1 MCLLLRRILKGTPA
15 WALPCPL
22 TALWA
27 FKSTHWVREPG
38 TASLQKPRVFVDA
51 GTGSSSSAGL
61 REAAA
66 WHRANRG
73 TVELQRTVPLC
84 PEKAPVG
91 AQRPLQP
98 TPAALGLEL
107 GWSLGSWLR
116 PHRLPA
122 VHRVT
127 LSLLCTPDSMQKPRA
142 LGGPSKGTKG
152 LSPWGP
158 QHATHHPSLPGRNP
172 SCGPEFPLCLLHFDG
187 APKAAQVPLT
197 CSLWAL

>member
-1 MCLLLRRILKGTPA
+1 MCLLLRSILKGTPA

-91 AQRPLQP
+91 AQRPLRP

-127 LSLLCTPDSMQKPRA
+127 LSLFCTPDSIRSPGRRVAPARGPRVCL
-142 LGGPSKGTKG
+142 LGDPNTPPIT
-152 LSPWGP
+152 LS
-158 QHATHHPSLPGRNP
+158 GRNP

>member
-1 MCLLLRRILKGTPA
+1 MCVPLRRILKGTWPGLCPSLR
-15 WALPCPL
+15 LPSGP
-22 TALWA
+22 
-27 FKSTHWVREPG
+27 FSTRWVRARRPPSSSR
-38 TASLQKPRVFVDA
+38 AFVGA

-73 TVELQRTVPLC
+73 AAELQRTVPLC

-91 AQRPLQP
+91 AQLPLRP

-142 LGGPSKGTKG
+142 PGGPSKGTEG
-152 LSPWGP
+152 LSPQGP
-158 QHATHHPSLPGRNP
+158 QHATPHPSLPGRNP
-172 SCGPEFPLCLLHFDG
+172 
-187 APKAAQVPLT
+187 
-197 CSLWAL
+197 